1 MLVVDILFC
10 GFYRLLVGAP
20 KGNSTVLKDLGVV
33 NPGVVYR
40 CDFSRDVNCSVLPF
54 DTQGE

>member
-1 MLVVDILFC
+1 MDILFC
-10 GFYRLLVGAP
+10 CFYRLLVGAP
-20 KGNSTVLKDLGVV
+20 KGNSTVLKEKGIV

-54 DTQGE
+54 DVDGE